1 MKSNIK
7 TTVIE
12 QTGSLGKAKAGQ
24 LSRFLTAY
32 LSNPE
37 MLEEVNRRIAEQK
50 EQEATECP

>member
-12 QTGSLGKAKAGQ
+12 QPGKLGDMKAGK
-24 LSRFLTAY
+24 LSRFITAL

-37 MLEEVNRRIAEQK
+37 MLAEVNRRIAEKK
-50 EQEATECP
+50 EQEATE